1 MNMLALFRF
10 FLKCFINGRRM
21 FWMVVLGFIPVIY
34 VGLVYLLKPLVLGS
48 DFSVSGIFPKFAF
61 SMYLHFLLP
70 LMAVFI
76 GTSVIIDEV
85 ELATLPYLLV
95 RPIPR
100 WKIVL
105 AKTLASDVLL
115 TLILTVSLSISYILM
130 GLDGKMNLVCGI
142 GNFFSAFLVLILGSF
157 TYVSLFTIVGGIIKK
172 PVLTG
177 LFFTFGWEKIVGSLP
192 GSLRFTTI
200 IHYLNSLFPFKDK
213 MVNSDLFSLLRST
226 QTASSAWKAILILAV
241 LTILFHYLA
250 ISLLSWKEFVQTEE

>member
-1 MNMLALFRF
+1 MLALFRF

-34 VGLVYLLKPLVLGS
+34 VGLVYLLKPIVLGS
-48 DFSVSGIFPKFAF
+48 DFSVSGVFPKFAF

-85 ELATLPYLLV
+85 EMATLPYLLV
-95 RPIPR
+95 RPIAR

-105 AKTLASDVLL
+105 AKTLASDALL
-115 TLILTVSLSISYILM
+115 ALILTISLSISYLLM
-130 GLDGKMNLVCGI
+130 GFDGGMGSVCRI
-142 GNFFSAFLVLILGSF
+142 GNFLSAVLVLILGSF
-157 TYVSLFTIVGGIIKK
+157 AYVSLFTLVGGLIKK

-192 GSLRFTTI
+192 GSLRFTTL

-213 MVNSDLFSLLRST
+213 TVNSDLFSLLRST
-226 QTASSAWKAILILAV
+226 QSASSAWKALLALAV
-241 LTILFHYLA
+241 LIVLFHYLA
-250 ISLLSWKEFVQTEE
+250 ISLLSWKEFSQEEE